1 MAAGRLHL
9 PSPVRGVI
17 SPRMETTWLTRCTS
31 LRCSTSHMYTTP
43 RIQSP
48 WAHATVS
55 CRHAIWADMLWRAG
69 TYPLRTLPTTLCCRL
84 SPRSCHLG
92 RSIVYDTVSNLSWS
106 VDIRTHGIVNVIEN
120 LLSKPWAP
128 SEEIGREV
136 PEPII
141 EDDCVVG
148 VLLWLMCPYD
158 VGLNAVWA
166 LGVFQL
172 GLW

>member
-1 MAAGRLHL
+1 M
-9 PSPVRGVI
+9 
-17 SPRMETTWLTRCTS
+17 
-31 LRCSTSHMYTTP
+31 
-43 RIQSP
+43 
-48 WAHATVS
+48 
-55 CRHAIWADMLWRAG
+55 
-69 TYPLRTLPTTLCCRL
+69 
-84 SPRSCHLG
+84 
-92 RSIVYDTVSNLSWS
+92 
-106 VDIRTHGIVNVIEN
+106 DIRTHGIVNVIEN